1 MAFFS
6 LVALVA
12 TLSLGLLAMP
22 LASSW
27 PAWWGRLTLK
37 LLGVRAEY
45 TGLEHLRLGRSIIV
59 VANHQS
65 VLDVPVVAA
74 LAPRSPLCLA
84 KKELRWFPG
93 FNLVWWS
100 HGQVFVDRSNPA
112 RASEALA
119 AVAARCAAQPRTV
132 ILAPEGTR
140 SRDGTL
146 GRFKLGAFRLAVAT
160 GAPIV
165 PVVVRGAGA
174 LMPPGRWWCE
184 RGTVTVEVKPPVA
197 TEGWTLDTVRAHA
210 DALEADY
217 RGWLPS

>member
-6 LVALVA
+6 LVAVVA

-27 PAWWGRLTLK
+27 PGWWGRVTLK
-37 LLGVRAEY
+37 LLGVKAEY
-45 TGLEHLRLGRSIIV
+45 TGLEHLRSGRSVIV
-59 VANHQS
+59 VVNHQS
-65 VLDVPVVAA
+65 GLDVPVVAA
-74 LAPRSPLCLA
+74 LSPRSPLCLA

-112 RASEALA
+112 RATEALEQ
-119 AVAARCAAQPRTV
+119 VAARCREQPRTV

-165 PVVVRGAGA
+165 PVVVRGAGS
-174 LMPPGRWWCE
+174 LMPPGRWWVQP
-184 RGTVTVEVKPPVA
+184 GKVTVEVKAPVA
-197 TEGWTLDTVRAHA
+197 TEGWTLDNVREHA
-210 DALEADY
+210 DALEDDY
-217 RGWLPS
+217 RGWLAG